1 MHLARVEISPGHP
14 WADHRIR
21 EIQLP
26 TGSLAVLVRRGNES
40 IVTRGDTMLLPGD
53 SLILSM
59 PPYIPTGEEMLEET
73 QVLPGNEW
81 IGKNLRELNLP
92 EDRIVV
98 TVLRQG
104 KAIIPDGDTT
114 IQPGDTLVQY
124 RNRQS
129 V

>member
-1 MHLARVEISPGHP
+1 
-14 WADHRIR
+14 
-21 EIQLP
+21 
-26 TGSLAVLVRRGNES
+26 
-40 IVTRGDTMLLPGD
+40 
-53 SLILSM
+53 
-59 PPYIPTGEEMLEET
+59 MLEET

-104 KAIIPDGDTT
+104 KAIIPDGGTT

>member
-40 IVTRGDTMLLPGD
+40 IVTRG
-53 SLILSM
+53 
-59 PPYIPTGEEMLEET
+59 ET

-104 KAIIPDGDTT
+104 KAIIPDGGTT